1 MLRLILIFSFCF
13 LFFVFA
19 RGVLFEK
26 SSPLALSP
34 QKLLRNWIRKL
45 ALCYYCVFM
54 RSLLGARYPKRNRF
68 AKFPA
73 GERIR
78 PNGRRWVNKYRPLIT
93 DERIRPLWS
102 VLICKFSSRERIYKE
117 NRVGFP
123 YTVLSSISVRTEI
136 DSPKGNKQFQQT
148 KLGYII
154 PCKPKATSPITR
166 KNHKIVKNQNNLPK
180 GLKKLPK
187 CANIVM

>member
-13 LFFVFA
+13 FVFCFFVFA

-34 QKLLRNWIRKL
+34 QKLLRNWIRIL

-54 RSLLGARYPKRNRF
+54 RFLLGARYPKRNRF
-68 AKFPA
+68 AKFHA
-73 GERIR
+73 G
-78 PNGRRWVNKYRPLIT
+78 
-93 DERIRPLWS
+93 ERIRPLWS

-136 DSPKGNKQFQQT
+136 DSPKGDKQFQQT
-148 KLGYII
+148 KSGYITH
-154 PCKPKATSPITR
+154 CNPKATIPPLTR

-180 GLKKLPK
+180 GLKNLP
-187 CANIVM
+187 